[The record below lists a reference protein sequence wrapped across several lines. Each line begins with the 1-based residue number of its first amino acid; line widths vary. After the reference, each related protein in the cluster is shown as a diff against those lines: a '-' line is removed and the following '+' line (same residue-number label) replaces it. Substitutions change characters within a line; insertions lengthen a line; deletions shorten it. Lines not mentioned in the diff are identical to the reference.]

1 MQEIQTSKN
10 IQSQE
15 SQGLNRNTG
24 YISLTRIYMTIFEL
38 FNIASTIILIS
49 AMLLIYTNK
58 KSNSL
63 IAVISRFV
71 VII

>member
-1 MQEIQTSKN
+1 MQEIQKSKN

-58 KSNSL
+58 KNNSL